1 MKLFFAPAFLFFTMA
16 MSVNDHEEKNNKAA
30 SQQHNEDR
38 PVLPKLGNQ
47 VAKVWSY
54 VSDHPQAIYIHA
66 S

>member
-1 MKLFFAPAFLFFTMA
+1 MKPFFAAAFLFFSMA
-16 MSVNDHEEKNNKAA
+16 MSVNDHEDKNNQAA

-47 VAKVWSY
+47 VAKVWGNICN
-54 VSDHPQAIYIHA
+54 HPDTIYIHA